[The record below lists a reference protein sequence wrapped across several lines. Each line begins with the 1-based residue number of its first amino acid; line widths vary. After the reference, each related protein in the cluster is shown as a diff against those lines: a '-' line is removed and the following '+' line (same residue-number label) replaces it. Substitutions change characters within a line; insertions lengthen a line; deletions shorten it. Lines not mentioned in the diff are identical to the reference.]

1 MKTALIVVDGDLSF
15 KFYSLNSFFIL
26 FKKQF
31 KKQFKKLFKET
42 NINYYSTVTTFAK
55 FLGLSGFMPFAI
67 EII

>member
-15 KFYSLNSFFIL
+15 KLYSLNSFLYYFKNNI
-26 FKKQF
+26 KKQY
-31 KKQFKKLFKET
+31 KET

-67 EII
+67 EIT